1 MYEIDRIRVAPESAA
16 IYEHGWQSWSP
27 SVSYPLRARPL
38 RPGTENSRVMNWRQD
53 TRPPAD
59 AFWGEGLLALDPG
72 DGSGIVVFSADAG
85 ADPVP
90 SIRAFT
96 NPSGVSRVR

>member
-1 MYEIDRIRVAPESAA
+1 MREIDRIRVTAEQAA

-27 SVSYPLRARPL
+27 SACYPLPARPP
-38 RPGTENSRVMNWRQD
+38 RPSTENSRIMNWRQD

-59 AFWGEGLLALDPG
+59 AFWAEGLLALDPG
-72 DGSGIVVFSADAG
+72 DGSGIVIYSAAPG

-90 SIRAFT
+90 SIRADV
-96 NPSGVSRVR
+96 GAGR